1 MGIPASYGDL
11 GKAAND
17 LFKKGYGYGVIKCD
31 VKSTSGSGLE
41 FNIAGTKDANK
52 IDGSLET
59 KFKCSE
65 SGVSI
70 TKKLTTDANL
80 NLEIGVDSPVE
91 GAKVT
96 LCTAFAP
103 NTGKINGAV
112 KTSYKRDHF
121 NGTLDSDLNLS
132 GPLIQGSAVFGYEGL
147 SFGHQFAF
155 DSSKSAL
162 TKNNVALGYATADI
176 QSVITCNGIPP
187 VGNDQTNFGG
197 SLFQKVNA
205 DLSLGVQLGWTK
217 GDSSASFGVATKYQ
231 IDGDSSCV
239 AKVNNSGHIGCGY
252 SHQLKPGVKLTL
264 SSLIDSKNFADGGH
278 KVGLGLEFS
287 V

>member
-59 KFKCSE
+59 KYKCSE

-91 GAKVT
+91 GAKIT

-176 QSVITCNGIPP
+176 QSVITCN
-187 VGNDQTNFGG
+187 DQTNFGG
-197 SLFQKVNA
+197 TLFQKVNA

>member
-1 MGIPASYGDL
+1 MLPPQYSDL
-11 GKAAND
+11 GKAASD

-31 VKSTSGSGLE
+31 VKSKSGTGME
-41 FNIAGTKDANK
+41 FNISGTKDANK

-59 KFKCSE
+59 KFKCSDT
-65 SGVSI
+65 GVSI

-80 NLEIGVDSPVE
+80 NLEIGVDAPVE
-91 GAKVT
+91 GSKVT

-112 KTSYKRDHF
+112 KTTYKRDHF
-121 NGTLDSDLNLS
+121 NATLDSDLNLS
-132 GPLIQGSAVFGYEGL
+132 GPMIQGSAVVGYEGML
-147 SFGHQFAF
+147 AGHQFAF

-162 TKNNVALGYATADI
+162 TKNNIALGYIGADI
-176 QSVITCNGIPP
+176 QTVITCN
-187 VGNDQTNFGG
+187 DQTTFGG
-197 SLFQKVNA
+197 TLFQKVND

-217 GDSSASFGVATKYQ
+217 GDSSASFGVASKYQ

-239 AKVNNSGHIGCGY
+239 AKVSNSGHMGLGY

-278 KVGLGLEFS
+278 KIGLGLEFA

>member
-1 MGIPASYGDL
+1 MIPPTYSDL

-17 LFKKGYGYGVIKCD
+17 LFKKGFGYGVVKCD
-31 VKSTSGSGLE
+31 VKSKAGNGME
-41 FNIAGTKDANK
+41 FNISGTKDANK

-59 KFKCSE
+59 KFACSD

-70 TKKLTTDANL
+70 KKTINTAANL

-112 KTSYKRDHF
+112 KTSFKREHL
-121 NGTLDSDLNLS
+121 NCTLDSDLNLS
-132 GPLIQGSAVFGYEGL
+132 GPMIQGSIVAGYEGML
-147 SFGHQFAF
+147 VGHQFAF

-162 TKNNVALGYATADI
+162 TKNNIALGYIGADI
-176 QSVITCNGIPP
+176 QSVITCN
-187 VGNDQTNFGG
+187 DQTTFGG
-197 SLFQKVNA
+197 SLFQKVNG
-205 DLSLGVQLGWTK
+205 DLSLGVNLGWTK
-217 GDSSASFGVATKYQ
+217 GDSSASFGVASKYQ
-231 IDGDSSCV
+231 VDADSSV
-239 AKVNNSGHIGCGY
+239 AAKVSNSGHVGLGY

-278 KVGLGLEFS
+278 KVGLGIEFA